1 MGTSDEDEEGGRAKF
16 IYFSTTD
23 DPLLVESYYREA
35 LPKDGWQPAEAGEPN
50 MGDLTFSCCAEAF
63 VDRQYFVGMKITPG
77 DAKLT
82 RVTIALTYLP
92 K

>member
-1 MGTSDEDEEGGRAKF
+1 
-16 IYFSTTD
+16 
-23 DPLLVESYYREA
+23 VESYYREA